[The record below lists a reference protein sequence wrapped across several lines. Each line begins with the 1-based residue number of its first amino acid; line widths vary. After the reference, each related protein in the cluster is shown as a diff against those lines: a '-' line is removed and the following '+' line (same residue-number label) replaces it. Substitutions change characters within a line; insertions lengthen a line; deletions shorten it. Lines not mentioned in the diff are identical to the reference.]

1 MPSCAEFNQAM
12 QEVSA
17 VGFYTSEQHKE
28 ETKAR
33 QKRDQKDVLTIIGV
47 MKDRSPF
54 AGDTNLR
61 NIETRVVADRSVNAD
76 NAKEVGDK
84 IIKSIKNRTILDYKR
99 KDQIVTMASKTSLKT
114 DRETVHV
121 DPQLLFQRCTTAANR
136 LFDDISE
143 IFKYELCNIP
153 SSLFEKNRF
162 PRESQKSLLG
172 DVLWENTFNDGRQF
186 TGSTE
191 KYPLRIRWGL
201 TSAQNSL
208 AER

>member
-1 MPSCAEFNQAM
+1 MLLDFTQVNN
-12 QEVSA
+12 
-17 VGFYTSEQHKE
+17 TR
-28 ETKAR
+28 R
-33 QKRDQKDVLTIIGV
+33 QKQDKRDQKDVLTIIDV

-54 AGDTNLR
+54 ADDTNLR
-61 NIETRVVADRSVNAD
+61 NIETGVVADRSVNAD

-84 IIKSIKNRTILDYKR
+84 IIKSIKSRTILEFCFKR
-99 KDQIVTMASKTSLKT
+99 KDQIVTMASKTSLKI

-162 PRESQKSLLG
+162 PRESQKPLLA
-172 DVLWENTFNDGRQF
+172 DVVWENTVNDGRQF

>member
-1 MPSCAEFNQAM
+1 MPSCAEVNQAM

-17 VGFYTSEQHKE
+17 VGFYRSEQHKE

-33 QKRDQKDVLTIIGV
+33 QKRDQKDVLTIIDV

-61 NIETRVVADRSVNAD
+61 NIETGVVADRSVNAD

-84 IIKSIKNRTILDYKR
+84 IIKSIKSRTILDFSFKR
-99 KDQIVTMASKTSLKT
+99 KDQIVTMASKTSLKI

-121 DPQLLFQRCTTAANR
+121 DPQLLFQRCTTAANG

-143 IFKYELCNIP
+143 KFKYELYMCNIP
-153 SSLFEKNRF
+153 SSLFDKNGF
-162 PRESQKSLLG
+162 PRESQKSLLA
-172 DVLWENTFNDGRQF
+172 DVL
-186 TGSTE
+186 
-191 KYPLRIRWGL
+191 
-201 TSAQNSL
+201 
-208 AER
+208 

>member
-1 MPSCAEFNQAM
+1 
-12 QEVSA
+12 
-17 VGFYTSEQHKE
+17 
-28 ETKAR
+28 
-33 QKRDQKDVLTIIGV
+33 
-47 MKDRSPF
+47 MKDRRPF

-61 NIETRVVADRSVNAD
+61 NIETRVMADRSVNAD

-84 IIKSIKNRTILDYKR
+84 IIKSIKSRTLLDFCFKR
-99 KDQIVTMASKTSLKT
+99 KDQIVTMASKTSLKI
-114 DRETVHV
+114 DRENVHV

-153 SSLFEKNRF
+153 SSRFEKNRF
-162 PRESQKSLLG
+162 PRESQKSLLA
-172 DVLWENTFNDGRQF
+172 DDTVNDGRQF